1 MNFYNKIT
9 TYREIDKI
17 ENNVSIDHFHYIN
30 EIILCNKGSATFII
44 NNEEIILNEG
54 ELILINGFENHSV
67 KINNFPYDRYVSL
80 FSSDF
85 LSEYVNNPFLISI
98 LSSRRKDLQYNFKL
112 DKESYKAFKGIFK
125 ELELEQKN
133 KDTFWQENSAYLI
146 SKILITLTR
155 NNETLSKMQ
164 SQYGYDSHI
173 AKLQLYIN
181 ENYHKDINLEQISNS
196 FYTSVSTISRK
207 FKEYTGFSIKNYIIT
222 TRMQKAKSLLLF
234 SDRDIHE
241 ISNEVGYEN
250 PSHFSRIFKKYNDIS
265 PLQYRK
271 IARKQINKDT
281 E

>member
-1 MNFYNKIT
+1 MTFYNKIT

-30 EIILCNKGSATFII
+30 EIIMCNKGSATFII
-44 NNEEIILNEG
+44 NNEEIILNQG
-54 ELILINGFENHSV
+54 DLILINGFENHSV
-67 KINNFPYDRYVSL
+67 RINNFPYDRYVTL

-85 LSEYVNNPFLISI
+85 LSKYTNNPFLISM
-98 LSSRRKDLQYNFKL
+98 LSSRRKDLKHIFKI
-112 DKESYKAFKGIFK
+112 DKEIYKSFKNIFK

-133 KDTFWQENSAYLI
+133 KDTFRQETSAYMI

-155 NNETLSKMQ
+155 NDETLSKMQ
-164 SQYGYDSHI
+164 SQYGYDNQIS
-173 AKLQLYIN
+173 KLQLYIN
-181 ENYHKDINLEQISNS
+181 ENYYKDINLKELSNS
-196 FYTSVSTISRK
+196 FYTSISTISRK
-207 FKEYTGFSIKNYIIT
+207 FKDYTGFSIKNYIII

-234 SDRDIHE
+234 SDKDIQE

-265 PLQYRK
+265 PLKYRK
-271 IARKQINKDT
+271 IARKQLNKDM

>member
-1 MNFYNKIT
+1 MTFYNKIT

-30 EIILCNKGSATFII
+30 EIIMCNKGSATFII
-44 NNEEIILNEG
+44 NNEEIILNQG
-54 ELILINGFENHSV
+54 DLILINGFENHSV
-67 KINNFPYDRYVSL
+67 RINNFPYDRYVTL

-85 LSEYVNNPFLISI
+85 LSKYTNNPFLISM
-98 LSSRRKDLQYNFKL
+98 LSSRRKDLKHIFKI
-112 DKESYKAFKGIFK
+112 DKEIYKSFKNIFK

-133 KDTFWQENSAYLI
+133 KDTFWQETSAYMI

-155 NNETLSKMQ
+155 NDETLSKMQ
-164 SQYGYDSHI
+164 SQYGYDNQIS
-173 AKLQLYIN
+173 KLQLYIN
-181 ENYHKDINLEQISNS
+181 ENYYKDINLKELSNS
-196 FYTSVSTISRK
+196 FYTSISTISRK
-207 FKEYTGFSIKNYIIT
+207 FKDYTGFSIKNYIII

-234 SDRDIHE
+234 SDKDIQE

-265 PLQYRK
+265 PLKYRK
-271 IARKQINKDT
+271 IARKQLNKDT